1 MRLRQ
6 HIRRHRGRKTLAML
20 TCAFA
25 VTGCMALG
33 DGNGSLGFM
42 PAWSQPSTSQQA
54 ITVAQA
60 NAINAHAA
68 TFIVRFKNEPELEQV
83 CRNFRR
89 DEAGTR
95 AAYKTWA
102 AQHAP
107 LQGLVLVRASYSG
120 ELILA
125 LPANDQAGRSARD
138 VIAALETLDNLAYAE
153 IDSMAST
160 SEGDK

>member
-1 MRLRQ
+1 MRPGQ
-6 HIRRHRGRKTLAML
+6 IIRRYRGRKTLAVL

-33 DGNGSLGFM
+33 DGTGSLGFM
-42 PAWSQPSTSQQA
+42 PAWSQPAVSQPA

-60 NAINAHAA
+60 NLVNAHAA

-95 AAYKTWA
+95 AAYKAWA

-107 LQGLVLVRASYSG
+107 LRGLELVRASYSG
-120 ELILA
+120 ELILG
-125 LPANDQAGRSARD
+125 LPADDQSGRSARD

-160 SEGDK
+160 SEGD

>member
-1 MRLRQ
+1 MRPG
-6 HIRRHRGRKTLAML
+6 HKIRRHRGRKSIAML
-20 TCAFA
+20 VCAFA

-33 DGNGSLGFM
+33 DSNGSLGLM
-42 PAWSQPSTSQQA
+42 PAWSQPASSQQA

-60 NAINAHAA
+60 NLVNAHTA

-95 AAYKTWA
+95 AAYRAWA
-102 AQHAP
+102 AQYAP
-107 LQGLVLVRASYSG
+107 LRGLELVRASYSG

-125 LPANDQAGRSARD
+125 LPANDQSGRSARD

-160 SEGDK
+160 SEGD